1 MRGITERQAWTL
13 RWIDGYIR
21 SAGFPP
27 TVREIARAL
36 GGVSSNAGK
45 DVLAVLAGKGYVQVT
60 PNVARG
66 IRILRM
72 P

>member
-1 MRGITERQAWTL
+1 MRDITERQKWAL
-13 RWIDGYIR
+13 YWINDYMCVT
-21 SAGFPP
+21 GFPP

-45 DVLAVLAGKGYVQVT
+45 DVLAVLARKGYVRVT
-60 PNVARG
+60 PKVARG